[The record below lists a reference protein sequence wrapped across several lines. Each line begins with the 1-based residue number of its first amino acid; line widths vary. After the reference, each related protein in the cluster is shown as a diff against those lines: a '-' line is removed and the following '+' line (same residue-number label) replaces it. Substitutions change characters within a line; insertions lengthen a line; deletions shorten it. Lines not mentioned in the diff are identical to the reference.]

1 MKDSDVTHIVAAQ
14 GGMKSWTN
22 WVGNQS
28 FMPQKIASPETE
40 AALIKRMQSAAAD
53 GSGVRAFGSGH
64 SFTPIVETS
73 GTLLCLDALQG
84 IISINA
90 GRQEVT
96 AWAQTRIAAFGDTLW
111 NHGLALANQGD
122 IDTQAIAGSIATGTH
137 GSGKDLGSFSST
149 LRAARVIDGHG
160 QVHDLSSEANPDIFP
175 AFQVAIGLLGIM
187 TQVTIKVVPAY
198 YLHEQIRIMHIDDVL
213 ERWEDLVANNR
224 HFSFFWMPSDASAA
238 LYGFKDAGKDHCMV
252 KIYNEVP
259 ADFVAPHERLN
270 GSDRVDRG
278 YRIYPH
284 VFEPNFHELE
294 YFLPIDW
301 AKDVLREQRALMV
314 KSMPDSQFPLEV
326 RLIAPESGWLSPNYS
341 RANVVLS
348 VSGTPGTDYWPYL
361 RATDALFSQFAARP
375 HWGKLH
381 FMTPQRTAALFPR
394 YEDFKTLRRQFDP
407 KGIFLNPHLR
417 PLFE

>member
-1 MKDSDVTHIVAAQ
+1 MKVSDVTHIIDAR
-14 GGMKSWTN
+14 GGRKGWTN

-28 FMPQKIASPETE
+28 FVPQDIASPETE
-40 AALIKRMQSAAAD
+40 AALINLIRSAAAD
-53 GSGVRAFGSGH
+53 GSGIRAFGSGH
-64 SFTPIVETS
+64 SDTPIVETS

-90 GRQEVT
+90 ERQEVT
-96 AWAQTRIAAFGDTLW
+96 AWAQTRIVDLGDILW
-111 NHGLALANQGD
+111 DHGLALANQGD
-122 IDTQAIAGSIATGTH
+122 IDTQAIAGAIATGTH
-137 GSGKDLGSFSST
+137 GSGKDHGSFSST
-149 LRAARVIDGHG
+149 LRAARVVDGHG
-160 QVHDLSSEANPDIFP
+160 EVHDLSAEANPDIFP
-175 AFQVAIGLLGIM
+175 AFQVAIGLLGVM

-198 YLHEQIRIMHIDDVL
+198 HLLEQIRIMHIDEVL
-213 ERWEDLVANNR
+213 ERWDDLVANNR

-238 LYGFKDAGKDHCMV
+238 LYGFKDAGKDYCMV

-259 ADFVAPHERLN
+259 ADFVAPR
-270 GSDRVDRG
+270 GDRVDRG

-294 YFLPIDW
+294 YFLPVDC

-314 KSMPDSQFPLEV
+314 KSLPDSQFPLEV
-326 RLIAPESGWLSPNYS
+326 RVVAPESGWLSPNYN

-361 RATDALFSQFAARP
+361 RATDALFGQFAARP

-381 FMTPQRTAALFPR
+381 FVTPESMAALFPR
-394 YEDFKTLRRQFDP
+394 YEDFKALRRQFDP

-417 PLFE
+417 ALFE